1 MLQATTLDR
10 HLSEQ
15 SLTERVAPY
24 SDKFFHQVAI
34 EWLVATDQP
43 IQALEHPQFKKMID
57 IASRATKGVNV
68 PSRKVTRSHIIRY
81 FKDHLMKLKT
91 RLSGPT
97 VSGQVSLTC
106 DAWQASNTDG
116 YFAVTGH
123 WIEESTPTQWQLKTG
138 LLGFTQVNNA
148 HNGVRLGQILFK
160 VIQRVG
166 IENKV
171 SLR

>member
-1 MLQATTLDR
+1 
-10 HLSEQ
+10 
-15 SLTERVAPY
+15 
-24 SDKFFHQVAI
+24 
-34 EWLVATDQP
+34 
-43 IQALEHPQFKKMID
+43 
-57 IASRATKGVNV
+57 
-68 PSRKVTRSHIIRY
+68 
-81 FKDHLMKLKT
+81 MKLKT

-123 WIEESTPTQWQLKTG
+123 WIEESTPTQWQLKTS
-138 LLGFTQVNNA
+138 LLGFTRVNNA
-148 HNGVRLGQILFK
+148 HNGVWLGQILFK

-171 SLR
+171 SVR